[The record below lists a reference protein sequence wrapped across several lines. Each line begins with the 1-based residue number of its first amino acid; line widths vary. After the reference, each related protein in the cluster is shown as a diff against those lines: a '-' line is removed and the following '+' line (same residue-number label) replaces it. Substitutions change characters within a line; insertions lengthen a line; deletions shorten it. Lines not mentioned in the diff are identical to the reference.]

1 MFPDH
6 ASGKEGVITDVGTN
20 IHKHI
25 TLPENGLQA
34 TRYMHFVATAPHPA
48 LNAISE
54 IDPKACIWPQKNGAF
69 FAPKS
74 AEQAGC
80 GINESKVS
88 RKPP

>member
-1 MFPDH
+1 
-6 ASGKEGVITDVGTN
+6 VITDVGTN

-34 TRYMHFVATAPHPA
+34 TRYMRFVVTAPHPA
-48 LNAISE
+48 LNAIPE
-54 IDPKACIWPQKNGAF
+54 IDPEARVWPQMNGSF

-88 RKPP
+88 RKTP